1 MAVGA
6 WLFWISTGTLA
17 QAPPAPH
24 AQGRIYTIG
33 YLGPPPAAG
42 GLLQAFQQ
50 GLADYGYVEGRNL
63 KVEYRYNVAI
73 QGNADKLG
81 EMAAELV
88 SLKPDVLVV
97 SLSEAAVAAKK
108 ATSTIPI
115 VIANAAD
122 PVAAGL
128 VASFAR
134 PGGNVTGLSRQVPEL
149 IGKQF
154 QLLKEELPRATRVG
168 VLLNPTDRLYA
179 VNVGAVKATAESLGL
194 QTIILGP
201 STTAEVESAFT
212 TLRSERAEAVLV
224 GDGGVFFLI
233 RARIAELALKH
244 RLPSISSY
252 RDTADAGGLMGYGP
266 SSRANYRRAAYFVDR
281 ILKGAKPAD
290 LPVEQPTRFEL
301 IINLK
306 TAKTLGLTLPQSLL
320 LRADELIE

>member
-97 SLSEAAVAAKK
+97 SLNEAAVAAKK

-154 QLLKEELPRATRVG
+154 QLL
-168 VLLNPTDRLYA
+168 
-179 VNVGAVKATAESLGL
+179 
-194 QTIILGP
+194 
-201 STTAEVESAFT
+201 
-212 TLRSERAEAVLV
+212 
-224 GDGGVFFLI
+224 
-233 RARIAELALKH
+233 
-244 RLPSISSY
+244 
-252 RDTADAGGLMGYGP
+252 
-266 SSRANYRRAAYFVDR
+266 
-281 ILKGAKPAD
+281 
-290 LPVEQPTRFEL
+290 
-301 IINLK
+301 
-306 TAKTLGLTLPQSLL
+306 
-320 LRADELIE
+320 